1 MPSWQARATSLYL
14 RCFFKHRRAR
24 NEREL
29 VARLRVGL
37 AAQQRWRAWF
47 TPVTQAAPVNA
58 GAVRGEWIRTSA
70 PLQATIYYLHGG
82 GYVACS
88 PATHRSFTATLG
100 RVAGAQVFALDYR
113 LAPEH
118 RFPAA
123 VEDAVAGYR
132 WLLAQGLRP
141 QEIVIGGDSAGGGL
155 TMATLVALRDAGV
168 PLPSAAFCLSPWADL
183 SATGGSLDA
192 NDRCDPMF
200 RGAVIRQCAP
210 IYLGAAA
217 ANEPLASPIY
227 ADLRGLPPLL
237 IYVSDTEV
245 LLDDALR
252 LAARAR
258 QCAVKVEL
266 RVREDLPHVWPVMI
280 ALRLPEARE
289 AIAEIA
295 QFIRAATAPTANR
308 RSRAARTAA

>member
-14 RCFFKHRRAR
+14 RLFFKSRRAS
-24 NEREL
+24 NEEQL
-29 VARLRVGL
+29 VTRLRAGL
-37 AAQQRWRAWF
+37 ASQQRVRAWF
-47 TPVTQAAPVNA
+47 VPTAQVEPVNA
-58 GAVRGEWIRTSA
+58 GQVRGEWVRASA
-70 PLQATIYYLHGG
+70 QPQTTIYYLHGG

-100 RVAGAQVFALDYR
+100 RVAAAQVFALDYR

-123 VEDAVAGYR
+123 VEDAVSGYC
-132 WLLAQGLRP
+132 WLLAQGIAP

-155 TMATLVALRDAGV
+155 TVATLVALRNAGV
-168 PLPSAAFCLSPWADL
+168 PLPRAAFCLSPWADL
-183 SATGGSLDA
+183 GATGGSLDA

-200 RGAVIRQCAP
+200 RGAAIRQCAP
-210 IYLGAAA
+210 IYLGQAAA
-217 ANEPLASPIY
+217 DDPLASPIH

-252 LAARAR
+252 LAERAR
-258 QCAVKVEL
+258 QCDVKVDL
-266 RVREDLPHVWPVMI
+266 RVGEKLPHVWPVMI
-280 ALRLPEARE
+280 ALRLPEARQ

-295 QFIRAATAPTANR
+295 QFIRAATAPAASR
-308 RSRAARTAA
+308 RSRAAGTAA